1 MKSNKIKVFFEKKKK
16 LFTSMKLKR
25 IMGLL
30 ELRDMENFI
39 SSGLVRW
46 NINKKHGLVKLDVWS
61 F

>member
-1 MKSNKIKVFFEKKKK
+1 
-16 LFTSMKLKR
+16 MKLKR

-30 ELRDMENFI
+30 ELRDMENMTDFI
-39 SSGLVRW
+39 SGLVYW

>member
-30 ELRDMENFI
+30 ELRDMENMTNFI
-39 SSGLVRW
+39 ILYQV
-46 NINKKHGLVKLDVWS
+46 
-61 F
+61 